1 MKIITISRQYG
12 AGGREI
18 GLAVGKELGV
28 TLYDRDIIAATAKA
42 SSIDA
47 SQIEREGEEISATES
62 ILRNITPIS
71 YDQKDYIYETQR
83 SVILDLAKQGPCVI
97 LGRCADVV
105 LHDAG
110 IETLNVY
117 IYSDE
122 AHRAERI
129 SGYLNTTDTA
139 EIPYSMDALVHA
151 VEERIRVKKR
161 KFSIIAVAEGAM
173 SVEEAAM
180 KKKDRARRSYY
191 EHYTGQH
198 WGDCHNYDITLN
210 SGSLGVEAC
219 VQLICAAVKAAENK

>member
-83 SVILDLAKQGPCVI
+83 SVILDIAKQGPCVI

-129 SGYLNTTDTA
+129 SGYLNTTAATMSTTPASTGATA
-139 EIPYSMDALVHA
+139 TITTLRSTAALSA
-151 VEERIRVKKR
+151 WKR
-161 KFSIIAVAEGAM
+161 ACS
-173 SVEEAAM
+173 SS
-180 KKKDRARRSYY
+180 ARR
-191 EHYTGQH
+191 
-198 WGDCHNYDITLN
+198 
-210 SGSLGVEAC
+210 
-219 VQLICAAVKAAENK
+219 

>member
-1 MKIITISRQYG
+1 MQAR
-12 AGGREI
+12 
-18 GLAVGKELGV
+18 
-28 TLYDRDIIAATAKA
+28 
-42 SSIDA
+42 SSA
-47 SQIEREGEEISATES
+47 RAISATES

-139 EIPYSMDALVHA
+139 EIV
-151 VEERIRVKKR
+151 R
-161 KFSIIAVAEGAM
+161 
-173 SVEEAAM
+173 AM

>member
-83 SVILDLAKQGPCVI
+83 SVILDLAKQGRASFSGAAP
-97 LGRCADVV
+97 
-105 LHDAG
+105 
-110 IETLNVY
+110 TLCC
-117 IYSDE
+117 
-122 AHRAERI
+122 
-129 SGYLNTTDTA
+129 TT
-139 EIPYSMDALVHA
+139 PGL
-151 VEERIRVKKR
+151 
-161 KFSIIAVAEGAM
+161 
-173 SVEEAAM
+173 
-180 KKKDRARRSYY
+180 RR
-191 EHYTGQH
+191 
-198 WGDCHNYDITLN
+198 
-210 SGSLGVEAC
+210 
-219 VQLICAAVKAAENK
+219 

>member
-83 SVILDLAKQGPCVI
+83 SVILDLAAKGPCVI

-117 IYSDE
+117 IYSGE

-139 EIPYSMDALVHA
+139 
-151 VEERIRVKKR
+151 
-161 KFSIIAVAEGAM
+161 
-173 SVEEAAM
+173 
-180 KKKDRARRSYY
+180 
-191 EHYTGQH
+191 GQH

>member
-1 MKIITISRQYG
+1 MRIDGIKRKNMKGGGSMKIITISRQYG

-139 EIPYSMDALVHA
+139 EIARMLSGDQSEASLAHA
-151 VEERIRVKKR
+151 KQ
-161 KFSIIAVAEGAM
+161 M
-173 SVEEAAM
+173 LEEA
-180 KKKDRARRSYY
+180 R
-191 EHYTGQH
+191 G
-198 WGDCHNYDITLN
+198 
-210 SGSLGVEAC
+210 
-219 VQLICAAVKAAENK
+219 

>member
-117 IYSDE
+117 IYSCLLYTSITKWLGGDAYSKNVFGTIIE
-122 AHRAERI
+122 TD
-129 SGYLNTTDTA
+129 SGN
-139 EIPYSMDALVHA
+139 
-151 VEERIRVKKR
+151 
-161 KFSIIAVAEGAM
+161 
-173 SVEEAAM
+173 
-180 KKKDRARRSYY
+180 
-191 EHYTGQH
+191 
-198 WGDCHNYDITLN
+198 
-210 SGSLGVEAC
+210 
-219 VQLICAAVKAAENK
+219 